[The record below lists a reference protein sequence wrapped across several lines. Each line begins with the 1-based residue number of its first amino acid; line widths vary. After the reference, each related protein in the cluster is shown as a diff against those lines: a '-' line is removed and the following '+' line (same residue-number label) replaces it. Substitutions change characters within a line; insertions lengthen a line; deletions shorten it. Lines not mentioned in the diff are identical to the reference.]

1 MCEQESFLTKYAL
14 AEGCFIKNI
23 SFMEQPFFYGRNLSG
38 YSFLFSKKIKMRK
51 TIYQKTFQNFVEEL
65 QFSQIGENVE
75 KLQKI
80 KCAGERQARKIHYG

>member
-1 MCEQESFLTKYAL
+1 
-14 AEGCFIKNI
+14 
-23 SFMEQPFFYGRNLSG
+23 
-38 YSFLFSKKIKMRK
+38 MRK